1 MPSSA
6 AVGRV
11 DPPLVL
17 GGNRRRERRIRDL
30 LEPKGE
36 TVRGEAVLVLI
47 DVFIDEFVEWQ
58 ELTDWQALIDRALI
72 DSE

>member
-1 MPSSA
+1 M
-6 AVGRV
+6 
-11 DPPLVL
+11 
-17 GGNRRRERRIRDL
+17 

-36 TVRGEAVLVLI
+36 TVIGKAALVLI

-58 ELTDWQALIDRALI
+58 ELTDWQKLI